1 MNGDCGQLEHELS
14 VKGSCG
20 PALDDDL
27 PAKLE
32 ITLPDLVFFC
42 CFFFNFKNGGNLN
55 FNVKAPDF

>member
-1 MNGDCGQLEHELS
+1 MNGDCGQLERELS

-32 ITLPDLVFFC
+32 ITLPDLVFV
-42 CFFFNFKNGGNLN
+42 FFFFLILRMEEI
-55 FNVKAPDF
+55 